1 MSFLNIIEEFENFDF
16 TGYFDKVSD
25 LDILNSINRNKKDYT
40 DLLNLLSPKAEKFLE
55 NMASLVNDITTR
67 NFGKTILL
75 YTPMYISNI
84 CVNKCAYCTYNIEN
98 DIVRKKLTVEQIDE
112 EGKRIN
118 AEGFRNILVLTG
130 ESEKH
135 TNADYVVESVKIL
148 RKHFESITIEIY
160 PMKED
165 DYKRVVEN
173 GVDGLTVYQE
183 VYDREV
189 YKNVHLAGPKRNYNF
204 RLDAPE
210 RGAKAGI
217 RNLNIGALLGLNE
230 FRREMFFTI
239 MHGKYLLDNYPS
251 VNLSFSFP
259 RIRPHKGIFHLVDE
273 VSDRNLVQSILVARL
288 FHHNAGINISTRERE
303 GFRENLIPLGVTKMS
318 AGVST
323 DVGGHSLEEDKGEKQ
338 FEICDDRST
347 NEIKEV
353 LNNLGYQAIF
363 KDWDSI

>member
-1 MSFLNIIEEFENFDF
+1 MSFLKVIEEFENFDF
-16 TGYFDKVSD
+16 AGYFDKVSD
-25 LDILNSINRNKKDYT
+25 SDILNSINKSKKDYT
-40 DLLNLLSPKAEKFLE
+40 DLLNLLSQKAEKFLE
-55 NMASLVNDITTR
+55 NMASVANEITTR

-98 DIVRKKLTVEQIDE
+98 DILRKKLTMEQIDE
-112 EGKRIN
+112 EAKRIN

-135 TNADYVVESVKIL
+135 TNADYVVESVKVL

-160 PMKED
+160 PMKEE
-165 DYKRVVEN
+165 DYKRVVES

-183 VYDREV
+183 VYDREI

-239 MHGKYLLDNYPS
+239 MHGKYLLDKYPS

-288 FHHNAGINISTRERE
+288 FHHNAGINISTRERQ
-303 GFRENLIPLGVTKMS
+303 GFRENLIPLGVTKIS

-323 DVGGHSLEEDKGEKQ
+323 DVGGHTLEEDKGEKQ
-338 FEICDDRST
+338 FEISDDRT
-347 NEIKEV
+347 TKEIKTA
-353 LNNLGYQAIF
+353 LNNMGYQAIF
-363 KDWDSI
+363 KDWDGI

>member
-1 MSFLNIIEEFENFDF
+1 MSFLNFIEEFENFDF
-16 TGYFDKVSD
+16 TGYFEKVTDS
-25 LDILNSINRNKKDYT
+25 DILNSINKSKKDYI

-55 NMASLVNDITTR
+55 VMARQANEITQR
-67 NFGKTILL
+67 HFGKAILL

-84 CVNKCAYCTYNIEN
+84 CVNRCAYCTYNIEN
-98 DIVRKKLTVEQIDE
+98 DINRKKLNMQQIDQE
-112 EGKRIN
+112 AKRIN

-135 TNADYVVESVKIL
+135 TNADYVVESVEVL
-148 RKHFESITIEIY
+148 RKHFESVTIEIY
-160 PMKED
+160 PMKEE
-165 DYKRVVEN
+165 DYKRVVSA

-183 VYDREV
+183 VYDREI
-189 YKNVHLAGPKRNYNF
+189 YKKVHLGGPKRNYNY

-210 RGAKAGI
+210 RGARAGM
-217 RNLNIGALLGLNE
+217 RNINIGALLGLNE

-251 VNLSFSFP
+251 VNISFSFP

-273 VSDRNLVQSILVARL
+273 VNDRNLVQCILVARL
-288 FHHNAGINISTRERE
+288 FHHNAGINISTRERA

-323 DVGGHSLEEDKGEKQ
+323 DVGGHTLDEDKGEQQ
-338 FEICDDRST
+338 FEISDDRTT
-347 NEIKEV
+347 NEIREALSKM
-353 LNNLGYQAIF
+353 GYQALF